1 MFSAYF
7 CLRRTPRVNPFDH
20 AQHRLPSS
28 SQKHAVKHSPKEFV
42 CRGNVQFLQRKC
54 LRSPISFPPTPFS
67 ASWLPPSLK
76 LRCASR
82 MTWCPT
88 SFFAKKL
95 DVALKQC
102 EEWYNLLMNMIQQN
116 IVRTYIYMAI
126 LTSVVALM
134 AYAISQASG
143 YGSSGVG
150 IGLIIAGVMNF
161 VAYYFSDRI
170 VLAQTRAKKVSPQDS
185 PEYFEIVSSL
195 ARRANLPMPAI
206 YIIPDTAMNA
216 FATGR
221 DAEHA
226 AVAVTQGLLQ
236 KLNRDEIEGVIAHEL
251 SHVRNYDMRLMST
264 VSILVG
270 MLNILANMFWQSGLM
285 GRSSSRED
293 SRVNSI
299 ISIILIMV
307 TPIVGMLIQLA
318 ISRQREYLADASAAK
333 LVGSPQG
340 LISALHKLDS
350 SKMPLAT
357 ADVSTAHLYISNPFG
372 DNNLFTNIFSTHPP
386 MQERIARLEQLSV

>member
-1 MFSAYF
+1 
-7 CLRRTPRVNPFDH
+7 
-20 AQHRLPSS
+20 
-28 SQKHAVKHSPKEFV
+28 
-42 CRGNVQFLQRKC
+42 
-54 LRSPISFPPTPFS
+54 
-67 ASWLPPSLK
+67 
-76 LRCASR
+76 
-82 MTWCPT
+82 
-88 SFFAKKL
+88 
-95 DVALKQC
+95 
-102 EEWYNLLMNMIQQN
+102 MNMIQQN
-116 IVRTYIYMAI
+116 IVRTYIYMAV

-150 IGLIIAGVMNF
+150 VGLIIAGVMNF

-170 VLAQTRAKKVSPQDS
+170 VLAQTRAQKVSPQDS

-195 ARRANLPMPAI
+195 ARKANLPMPAI

-236 KLNRDEIEGVIAHEL
+236 RLNRDEIEGVIAHEL

-270 MLNILANMFWQSGLM
+270 MLNILANMFWRSGLM
-285 GRSSSRED
+285 GRSSSREE
-293 SRVNSI
+293 SRANSI

-307 TPIVGMLIQLA
+307 TPIVGILIQLA
-318 ISRQREYLADASAAK
+318 ISRQREYLADASAAE
-333 LVGSPQG
+333 LVGSPKG
-340 LISALHKLDS
+340 LISALQKLGS
-350 SKMPLAT
+350 SKMSLAT

-372 DNNLFTNIFSTHPP
+372 DNLLFTNLFSTHPP
-386 MQERIARLEQLSV
+386 MQNRIAQLEKML

>member
-1 MFSAYF
+1 
-7 CLRRTPRVNPFDH
+7 
-20 AQHRLPSS
+20 
-28 SQKHAVKHSPKEFV
+28 
-42 CRGNVQFLQRKC
+42 
-54 LRSPISFPPTPFS
+54 
-67 ASWLPPSLK
+67 
-76 LRCASR
+76 
-82 MTWCPT
+82 
-88 SFFAKKL
+88 
-95 DVALKQC
+95 
-102 EEWYNLLMNMIQQN
+102 MNMTQQN
-116 IVRTYIYMAI
+116 IVRTYVYMAI
-126 LTSVVALM
+126 LTSIVALM
-134 AYAISQASG
+134 AYVISQASG

-170 VLAQTRAKKVSPQDS
+170 VLAQTRAKKVSEQDS

-195 ARRANLPMPAI
+195 ARKANLPMPAI

-236 KLNRDEIEGVIAHEL
+236 GLNRDEIEGVIAHEL
-251 SHVRNYDMRLMST
+251 SHIRNYDMRLMST

-285 GRSSSRED
+285 GRSSNRED

-299 ISIILIMV
+299 ISIILILV

-318 ISRQREYLADASAAK
+318 ISRQREFLADASAAEV
-333 LVGSPQG
+333 VGSPHG
-340 LISALHKLDS
+340 LISALQKLGS

-372 DNNLFTNIFSTHPP
+372 DNLIFTNLFSTHPP
-386 MQERIARLEQLSV
+386 MQDRIARLEELSK